1 LARGPNTLAR
11 VLRSSGIVHNLLSQ
25 AQDLRLLL
33 TRVRKHLP
41 PPLDGHCLAALVK
54 KRQLI
59 LFVDSPAWASRL
71 RYYSR
76 DLKSQLLREGM
87 RVERISIRVM
97 INDTPVQHKKPAAA
111 KRLSPDNASLI
122 RQTAEGI
129 SDEDLSAA
137 LKRLGRHT

>member
-1 LARGPNTLAR
+1 MARGPNTLSGI
-11 VLRSSGIVHNLLSQ
+11 LQSSGIARNLLSQ
-25 AQDLRLLL
+25 AQDLQLLL

-41 PPLDGHCLAALVK
+41 PPLEDHCRAALFK

-76 DLKSQLLREGM
+76 NLKSLLLREGM
-87 RVERISIRVM
+87 RVERVSIRV
-97 INDTPVQHKKPAAA
+97 IIGDTPLQQKRPAA
-111 KRLSPDNASLI
+111 KRLSSDNASLI

-129 SDEDLSAA
+129 GDEDLSAA
-137 LKRLGRHT
+137 LRRLGRHV

>member
-1 LARGPNTLAR
+1 MVRGPNPLTG
-11 VLRSSGIVHNLLSQ
+11 VLESSGIARDLLSQ
-25 AQDLRLLL
+25 AQDMQRLL

-41 PPLDGHCLAALVK
+41 SPLERHCRAALVK

-76 DLKSQLLREGM
+76 NLKSLLLQENL
-87 RVERISIRVM
+87 RVERVSVRVLISHA
-97 INDTPVQHKKPAAA
+97 PHKHQGKTT
-111 KRLSPDNASLI
+111 KKLSTDNASLI

-129 SDEDLSAA
+129 GDEDLSAA
-137 LKRLGRHT
+137 LKRLGSHV